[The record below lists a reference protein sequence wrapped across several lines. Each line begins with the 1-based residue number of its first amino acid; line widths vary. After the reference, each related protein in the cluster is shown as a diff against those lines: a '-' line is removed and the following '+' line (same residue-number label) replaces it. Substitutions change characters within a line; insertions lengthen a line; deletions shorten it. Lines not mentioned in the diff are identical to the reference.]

1 MLTERILSRV
11 VRDMLHRSFRPQTAG
26 EDRLPPA
33 QPGKAYMLYAHI
45 PFCKTLC
52 PYCSFNRFIFR
63 EEIAREY
70 YRCLREELRMLA
82 DAGYRFN
89 SLYFGGGTPTV
100 LVEELIETIL
110 LAKDLFGIKEV
121 SSETNPDHLSPEI
134 CGRLEGLVQ
143 RLSVGVQS
151 FDNSLLTQMCR
162 LQKYG
167 SGEQILERIRRF
179 ADKFETLN
187 IDMIFNFPSQT
198 EDILRQDI
206 QRVISSGA
214 NQVSFYPL
222 MTAPS
227 VEQTMLSTIGKLDPS
242 REERFYRI
250 IDEGLSDYF
259 RPSTAWTFSRNQ
271 PDMIDEYI
279 AEFEEYAAAGSGSFS
294 YLDGVIY
301 VNTFS
306 LREYRQRIESG
317 KMSVSLMQRFSKA
330 DRMRYRFMMELFSL
344 RLDKQRFR
352 RDFSV
357 PVEIGLWK
365 EMAYLTLA
373 GAFARNNEKEILL
386 TPKGRYLVLAMM
398 REFFSL
404 MDTVREKARSLLPE
418 DEKMLIA
425 TDTVKSLMS
434 R

>member
-1 MLTERILSRV
+1 MITERILSHV
-11 VRDMLHRSFRPQTAG
+11 VRLMLNRSFQPQTAAG
-26 EDRLPPA
+26 DSLPPPA
-33 QPGKAYMLYAHI
+33 AGRVYMLYAHV

-52 PYCSFNRFIFR
+52 PYCSFNRFIFD
-63 EEIAREY
+63 ETTARTY
-70 YRCLREELRMLA
+70 FRFLREELRMLA
-82 DAGYRFN
+82 DAGYVFK
-89 SLYFGGGTPTV
+89 SVYFGGGTPTV
-100 LVEELIETIL
+100 LVDELIETIVL
-110 LAKDLFGIKEV
+110 VKDLFGVQEV
-121 SSETNPDHLSPEI
+121 SCETNPDHLVPHI

-151 FDNSLLTQMCR
+151 FDNALLTQMCR

-167 SGEQILERIRRF
+167 TGEQILERIRRF
-179 ADKFETLN
+179 ADTFETLN

-198 EDILRQDI
+198 EAVLRQDI
-206 QRVISSGA
+206 QRVIASGA

-227 VEQTMLSTIGKLDPS
+227 VEQNMLKTIGKLDPS

-250 IDEGLSDYF
+250 ITEDLSPYF
-259 RPSTAWTFSRNQ
+259 NPTTAWTFSRRNA
-271 PDMIDEYI
+271 DMIDEYI

-294 YLDGVIY
+294 YLDGAIY

-306 LREYRQRIESG
+306 LREYQQRIESG

-352 RDFSV
+352 RDFGV
-357 PVEIGLWK
+357 PVELGLWK
-365 EMAYLTLA
+365 EMTYLTLA
-373 GAFARNNEKEILL
+373 GAFARNDDKEILL

-404 MDTVREKARSLLPE
+404 MDTVRERARSLLPE
-418 DEKMLIA
+418 DEKRLIS
-425 TDTVKSLMS
+425 TEPGKPILT